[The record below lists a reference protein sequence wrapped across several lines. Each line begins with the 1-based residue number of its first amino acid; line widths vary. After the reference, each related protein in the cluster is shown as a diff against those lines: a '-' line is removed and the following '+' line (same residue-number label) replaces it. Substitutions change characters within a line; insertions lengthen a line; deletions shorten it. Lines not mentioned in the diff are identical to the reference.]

1 MPAPIAFLVMPFD
14 TKPTGRSEAGVPTE
28 VDFDALWYRVYQ
40 PVLSDMGYEAVRA
53 DRDVGA
59 LIISE
64 MIQRLALADLV
75 VADVSLPNANVYYE
89 IGVRHAAK
97 RVGCVLVAADWAK
110 PVFDLAQLRQLR
122 FPLPDGAIG
131 EEAAAA
137 AKAVLVEGLGPLI
150 EGSSPVF
157 DAVEGFP
164 DSSPDRASA
173 FREQVAQLSAFNAD
187 VRAARVAPTV
197 ERRAKA
203 LEVVERHGRKRAIQE
218 AVGLELVGLLRD
230 LVGWQEMLDYVD
242 TLPKNVARHPL
253 VLEQRALALAK
264 SGDPADA
271 VGRLEELIDG
281 QGPTPER
288 LGLLG
293 GRYKELYRGA
303 TVESDCRR
311 YLELAIEAY
320 ERGMLLDLNSYYN
333 ASNLARLYR
342 ERDEPGDAQR
352 AAETQLITMRAANRA
367 IDLGIAD
374 EWARPTLLGCAFERR
389 DVDEARRLLKDVQ
402 REGAGSWKL
411 QTTLVDLESDVASQP
426 DDDIRRA
433 LDEVLEG
440 LRRELAGV
448 PVGGG

>member
-14 TKPTGRSEAGVPTE
+14 TKPTGRSEPNVPAE
-28 VDFDALWYRVYQ
+28 VDFDALWYRVYR
-40 PVLSDMGYEAVRA
+40 PVLTEMGYEAVRA

-97 RVGCVLVAADWAK
+97 RIGCVLVAADWAK

-122 FPLPDGAIG
+122 FPLPDGKIG
-131 EEAAAA
+131 EEAVAA
-137 AKAVLVEGLGPLI
+137 AKAVLTEGLGPLI

-164 DSSPDRASA
+164 VSDPSRASA

-187 VRAARVAPTV
+187 VRAARLAPAA
-197 ERRAKA
+197 EKRAKA
-203 LEVVERHGRKRAIQE
+203 LEVFERHGQKRAIQE
-218 AVGLELVGLLRD
+218 AVALEILGLLRD
-230 LVGWQEMLDYVD
+230 LVGWKETLDYIES
-242 TLPKNVARHPL
+242 LPPNVARHPL

-264 SGDPADA
+264 SGDPAEA
-271 VGRLEELIDG
+271 AGALQELIDM
-281 QGPTPER
+281 QGRTPER

-293 GRYKELYRGA
+293 GRYKELYRHA
-303 TVESDCRR
+303 TTEADRSR
-311 YLELAIEAY
+311 YLQLAIDAY
-320 ERGMLLDLNSYYN
+320 EQGMLLDLNSYYN

-342 ERDEPGDAQR
+342 DRGEPGDAER
-352 AAETQLITMRAANRA
+352 GAETQLVTMRACNRV
-367 IDLGIAD
+367 IELGIAD
-374 EWARPTLLGCAFERR
+374 EWARPTLLGCAFDRR
-389 DVDEARRLLKDVQ
+389 DVEGARRLLKDVQ

-411 QTTLVDLESDVASQP
+411 QTTMVDLESDLARQP
-426 DDDIRRA
+426 DDDVRRE
-433 LDEVLEG
+433 LDEVLGG
-440 LRRELAGV
+440 LRQELSGAPV
-448 PVGGG
+448 PG

>member
-1 MPAPIAFLVMPFD
+1 MPSPIAFVVMPFD

-28 VDFDALWYRVYQ
+28 VDFDALWYRVYE
-40 PVLSDMGYEAVRA
+40 PVLSELGYEAVRA

-89 IGVRHAAK
+89 IGVRHAAN

-110 PVFDLAQLRQLR
+110 PVFDLAQIRQFR
-122 FPLPDGAIG
+122 FPLADGAVG
-131 EEAAAA
+131 EETAAA
-137 AKAVLVEGLGPLI
+137 AKAALGEGIGPLI
-150 EGSSPVF
+150 DGSSPVF

-164 DSSPDRASA
+164 DASPERASA
-173 FREQVAQLSAFNAD
+173 FREQVAELSAFNAD
-187 VRAARVAPTV
+187 VRAARIAPTA
-197 ERRAKA
+197 ERAEKA
-203 LEVVERHGRKRAIQE
+203 REVVARHGAKRALQE
-218 AVGLELVGLLRD
+218 VVGLELLGLLRD
-230 LVGWQEMLDYVD
+230 LVGWQETLDYID
-242 TLPKNVARHPL
+242 TLPTNIADHPL

-264 SGDPADA
+264 TGNASDA
-271 VGRLEELIDG
+271 AARLQELIDG

-293 GRYKELYRGA
+293 GRYTELYRDA
-303 TVESDCRR
+303 ETESDRRR

-342 ERDEPGDAQR
+342 ERGDAGDDER
-352 AAETQLITMRAANRA
+352 SAETQLITMRAANRA
-367 IDLGIAD
+367 IELGIAD
-374 EWARPTLLGCAFERR
+374 EFARPTLLGCAFERR
-389 DVDEARRLLKDVQ
+389 DVEAARRLLKEVQ

-411 QTTLVDLESDVASQP
+411 QTTLVDLESDVARLP
-426 DDDIRRA
+426 EDDVRRA

-448 PVGGG
+448 PVTG